1 MKILISGASGFTGT
15 ALSETLRSAGYKVS
29 HLVRPGGNFAPGDVH
44 WDPNSATADV
54 PAMEGFDAVVN
65 LNGAGVAE
73 ARWSDRRKQIL
84 RSSRIGPT
92 RVLVDSLSHLNRKPR
107 VFVSASA
114 VGYYGNR
121 GDAVLTESS
130 GHGNDFLSILGRAWE
145 AEAMRAEPL
154 GIRTVI
160 LRFGVILS
168 AHGGALLRM
177 VRPFRI
183 GLGGRLGSGEQ
194 WMPWIALEDVLEIF
208 RTVISGDEWRGAVN
222 VVAPNPVRNSDFTR
236 ILAGILHRPA
246 IFSAPAFAL
255 RLALGEMADAILLT
269 SQRATPAR
277 LIAAGYSFR
286 FPEIEPALRAMLC
299 AA

>member
-1 MKILISGASGFTGT
+1 MKILISGASGFAGT
-15 ALSETLRSAGYKVS
+15 ALSQVLWAHGHAVS
-29 HLVRPGGNFAPGDVH
+29 HLVRPGKTLGPGDVS

-84 RSSRIGPT
+84 RSSRLATT
-92 RVLVDSLSHLNRKPR
+92 RVLVDSLAHLRHKPR
-107 VFVSASA
+107 VLVSASA

-130 GHGNDFLSILGRAWE
+130 GHGSDFLSILGRAWE
-145 AEAMRAEPL
+145 AEAMRATPL
-154 GIRTVI
+154 GIRTAI

-168 AHGGALLRM
+168 PNGGALPRM

-194 WMPWIALEDVLEIF
+194 WMSWIALDDVLEII
-208 RTVISGDEWRGAVN
+208 RMVICGDEWSGPIN

-236 ILAGILHRPA
+236 VLAGVLHKPA
-246 IFSAPAFAL
+246 IFSVPAFAW
-255 RLALGEMADAILLT
+255 RLALGEMADALLLA
-269 SQRATPAR
+269 SQRVIPTR
-277 LIAAGYSFR
+277 LISARYSFR
-286 FPEIEPALRAMLC
+286 YPEIESALRAMLGDS
-299 AA
+299 